1 VTRRSDGAAPDL
13 IVTNTEQPV
22 VIPHED
28 LRPETLH
35 RLIEIFVGREG
46 TNYGPREWTLEEKVG
61 HVIRQLERGEALVVY
76 DAESGTTNII
86 PLPGTK

>member
-1 VTRRSDGAAPDL
+1 MIRRSDGTAPDL

-28 LRPETLH
+28 LPPETLH
-35 RLIEIFVGREG
+35 RLIESFVNREG
-46 TNYGPREWTLEEKVG
+46 TDYGPRQWTLEEKVG

-76 DAESGTTNII
+76 DAQSQTTNII
-86 PLPGTK
+86 PSPGS